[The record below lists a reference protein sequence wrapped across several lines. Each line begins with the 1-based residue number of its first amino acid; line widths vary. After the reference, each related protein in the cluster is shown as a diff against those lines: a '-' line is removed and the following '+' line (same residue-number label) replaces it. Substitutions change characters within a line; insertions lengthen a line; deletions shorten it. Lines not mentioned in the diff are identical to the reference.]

1 MTQKIPL
8 IVFDFDHTLLDVN
21 SDVEIQKL
29 LPGKFFRIHLIV
41 KLHGKYNSYRRELPV
56 QMCSC
61 NIYKLVTN
69 YDNRGKRQTEYF

>member
-41 KLHGKYNSYRRELPV
+41 KLHSKYNSYRRELPV
-56 QMCSC
+56 QMSSC
-61 NIYKLVTN
+61 NIYKVVTD

>member
-1 MTQKIPL
+1 MIEFNFWKMTQKIPL

-41 KLHGKYNSYRRELPV
+41 KLYSK
-56 QMCSC
+56 
-61 NIYKLVTN
+61 
-69 YDNRGKRQTEYF
+69 